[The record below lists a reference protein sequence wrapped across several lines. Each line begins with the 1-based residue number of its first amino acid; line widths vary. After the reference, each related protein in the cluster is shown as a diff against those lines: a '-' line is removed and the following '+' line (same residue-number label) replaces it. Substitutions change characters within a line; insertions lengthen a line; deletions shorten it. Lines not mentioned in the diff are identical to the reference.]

1 MILFDY
7 TESMKNLW
15 SGKKPGEKSGK
26 ERLARPAGCHLAG
39 SLAIIFLLLLAS
51 CVTSAGVRPASAS
64 ISKAEFERALASR
77 NLDILASYSS
87 KEKGNPGALLS
98 DADREKARTQYEALR
113 HEVLLA
119 PAAQA
124 ALAPDLPALAAILT
138 QPSARHFTPSERA
151 KLETTLARYAAIKS
165 PAVQYRTGII
175 DPRIARVA
183 TTMLTEA
190 AKDPDQNLAPLVAV
204 LIAGESDP
212 FMRIKLIHDW
222 ISDTITYDVA
232 MASKNTVTGQDLA
245 TVLSTR
251 RAVCSGYAR
260 LFQKMAELAG
270 FEVKTVSGFT
280 KGLGREFSF
289 DFQNS
294 HAWNMVRIGD
304 MWYLVDTTFD
314 AGAFQSQTSA
324 SSAKGNYTKRYST
337 DYLFPAPIQLR
348 FTHFPEQAVHQLSQ
362 APLDRETFKSQAL
375 VQPGFFR
382 YHMSIVQP
390 GKASAAEQAAI
401 LAAFSNIQR
410 AESIFTIDIEAPE
423 DILVD
428 GSLLDSKST
437 EILSTVF
444 PSHISPTRWRIMF
457 AIPKAGMYKAHIFA
471 GTRNATTVGAATAA
485 GSSGSS
491 ANQPPS
497 IPDKLESVMQFA
509 IEGSKAYAANPPFP
523 KIYGRYHNP
532 AGELL
537 ESPMSGALK
546 AGSTVHFEYH
556 SMAPHVAIIYE
567 TAFIPLMR
575 GTDGIF
581 RLDFKIPA
589 TKTVKLGV
597 SEDNTRYSIVLAWD
611 VR

>member
-1 MILFDY
+1 M
-7 TESMKNLW
+7 
-15 SGKKPGEKSGK
+15 
-26 ERLARPAGCHLAG
+26 
-39 SLAIIFLLLLAS
+39 LLLLAS
-51 CVTSAGVRPASAS
+51 CSTSTAVRPISS
-64 ISKAEFERALASR
+64 SSVSKAEFERALTSR
-77 NLDILASYSS
+77 NLDLLASYSS
-87 KEKGNPGALLS
+87 KEKGNPGALLN
-98 DADREKARTQYEALR
+98 DQDREKARKQYEALR
-113 HEVLLA
+113 QEVLLV
-119 PAAQA
+119 PAAKA
-124 ALAPDLPALAAILT
+124 ALAPDLPALAAILA
-138 QPSARHFTPSERA
+138 QPSARHFTSSERT
-151 KLETTLARYAAIKS
+151 KLETTLARYASRES
-165 PAVQYRTGII
+165 PVPQYRTGIL
-175 DPRIARVA
+175 DSRVARVTA
-183 TTMLTEA
+183 AMIAKA
-190 AKDPDQNLAPLVAV
+190 AKDPDQYLAPLVAV

-222 ISDTITYDVA
+222 ISDTIAYDVA
-232 MASKNTVTGQDLA
+232 IASKNTVTGQDLA

-270 FEVKTVSGFT
+270 FEAKTVSGFT
-280 KGLGREFSF
+280 KGLSREFSF

-324 SSAKGNYTKRYST
+324 SSTKGNYAKLYST
-337 DYLFPAPIQLR
+337 DYLFPAPMQLR

-362 APLDRETFKSQAL
+362 VPLDRETFKSQAL

-382 YHMSIVQP
+382 YHMNIVQP
-390 GKASAAEQAAI
+390 GKESAAEQAAI
-401 LAAFSNIQR
+401 PVSFSAVQR
-410 AESIFTIDIEAPE
+410 TESIYAIDIEAPE

-428 GSLLDSKST
+428 GSLLDSKSA

-457 AIPKAGMYKAHIFA
+457 AIPKAGTYKAHIVA
-471 GTRNATTVGAATAA
+471 GTRNATNIGTAVAA
-485 GSSGSS
+485 GLSGFS

-497 IPDKLESVMQFA
+497 IPNKLESVMQFA

-567 TAFIPLMR
+567 NAFIPLKR

-581 RLDFKIPA
+581 RLDFEIPQ
-589 TKTVKLGV
+589 TKTIKLGV

>member
-1 MILFDY
+1 MAFLLPY
-7 TESMKNLW
+7 TINMPHNKIA
-15 SGKKPGEKSGK
+15 EKSENRGTD
-26 ERLARPAGCHLAG
+26 
-39 SLAIIFLLLLAS
+39 SLKYLCLRCVGGLFYLLLLLAS
-51 CVTSAGVRPASAS
+51 CSTSTVVRPISSSS
-64 ISKAEFERALASR
+64 ISKAEF
-77 NLDILASYSS
+77 
-87 KEKGNPGALLS
+87 
-98 DADREKARTQYEALR
+98 
-113 HEVLLA
+113 
-119 PAAQA
+119 
-124 ALAPDLPALAAILT
+124 
-138 QPSARHFTPSERA
+138 
-151 KLETTLARYAAIKS
+151 ETTLARYAARES
-165 PAVQYRTGII
+165 PVPQYRTGII
-175 DPRIARVA
+175 DSRIARVTA
-183 TTMLTEA
+183 AMIAKA
-190 AKDPDQNLAPLVAV
+190 AKDPDQYLAPLVAV

-222 ISDTITYDVA
+222 ISDTITYDLA
-232 MASKNTVTGQDLA
+232 IASKNTVTGQDLA

-251 RAVCSGYAR
+251 RAVCSGYTR

-270 FEVKTVSGFT
+270 FEAQTVSGFT

-294 HAWNMVRIGD
+294 HAWNIVRIGD
-304 MWYLVDTTFD
+304 MWYFVDTTFD
-314 AGAFQSQTSA
+314 AGAFQSQAGA
-324 SSAKGNYTKRYST
+324 SGATRGGEAAAAGNTAGKYSKRYST
-337 DYLFPAPIQLR
+337 DYLFPAPMQLR
-348 FTHFPEQAVHQLSQ
+348 FTHFPEQAVYQLSQ

-390 GKASAAEQAAI
+390 GKASADEQAAI
-401 LAAFSNIQR
+401 PAAFFAMQR
-410 AESIFTIDIEAPE
+410 TESIYTIDIEAPE

-444 PSHISPTRWRIMF
+444 PSHIGPTRWRIMF
-457 AIPKAGMYKAHIFA
+457 AIPKAGTYKAHIFA
-471 GTRNATTVGAATAA
+471 GTRNETTVGTAAAA

-491 ANQPPS
+491 ANRPP
-497 IPDKLESVMQFA
+497 PTPEKLESVMQFV

-537 ESPMSGALK
+537 ESPLSGALK

-567 TAFIPLMR
+567 TTFVPFVR

-581 RLDFKIPA
+581 WLDFKIPA
-589 TKTVKLGV
+589 TKAVKLGV
-597 SEDNTRYSIVLAWD
+597 SEDNTHYSIVLAWD